1 MNMEDLMSN
10 STSGIKRIFEKAG
23 YIHERIMKFFAILS
37 AILVIGLVALL
48 CYEVFMRYL
57 IHKPPAW
64 AWEVSESMVYSTA
77 FLGAGWLL
85 NKNGHVSVDIIF
97 ASLSPK
103 IQAAMNAATSALG
116 AVICLIL
123 TWSGIGITIDH
134 SQAGITVPG
143 YLDIPKA
150 PLLLIIPASCFM
162 LSIEFLRQ
170 AYRSLKRWKQILN
183 EMIQR

>member
-1 MNMEDLMSN
+1 
-10 STSGIKRIFEKAG
+10 
-23 YIHERIMKFFAILS
+23 
-37 AILVIGLVALL
+37 
-48 CYEVFMRYL
+48 MRYL

-64 AWEVSESMVYSTA
+64 AWEVSELMLCLIA

-85 NKNGHVSVDIIF
+85 RKNGHVSVDVILAI
-97 ASLSPK
+97 LSPK
-103 IQAAMNAATSALG
+103 LKVTINAATSALG
-116 AVICLIL
+116 AIICLIL

-150 PLLLIIPASCFM
+150 PFLLFITLGCFM

-170 AYRSLKRWKQILN
+170 AYSSLRKWREIAKELSKR
-183 EMIQR
+183 